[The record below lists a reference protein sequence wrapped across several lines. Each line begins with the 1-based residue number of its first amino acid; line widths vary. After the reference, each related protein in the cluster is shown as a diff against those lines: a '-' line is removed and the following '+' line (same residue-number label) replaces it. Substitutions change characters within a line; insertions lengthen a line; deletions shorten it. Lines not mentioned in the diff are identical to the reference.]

1 MERLT
6 LNVRRIGGGF
16 LQAFFDVRGFNT
28 EGKPES
34 QVERV
39 LGKDEDELRKRLK
52 VRFPNRRVTLRKVW
66 V

>member
-1 MERLT
+1 MEKLTINRLH
-6 LNVRRIGGGF
+6 IGGGF
-16 LQAFFDVRGFNT
+16 LQAFFDVRGLNT
-28 EGKPES
+28 EGAPES